1 MVGAV
6 PAVPGGPSYPDQ
18 KKTHQSV
25 YLIMTDIL
33 LLDLEKF
40 VTKKKVGAF
49 SKKSVIFF

>member
-40 VTKKKVGAF
+40 VTKKKSWSIF
-49 SKKSVIFF
+49 KKNP